1 MEVLN
6 NQNDPSAGTRRVSL
20 GPVIYLERSDFNE
33 VSCLLFLFVCFV
45 CVYIH
50 ILYCSSLQ

>member
-50 ILYCSSLQ
+50 LLYCSSLQ